1 MLGGL
6 TMYPLLFLLLF
17 IFVGIP
23 IILTLINIVLI
34 LAENKFKTRT
44 INIFDITTFTLG
56 IFFTILLVGFSD
68 FNEWNE
74 QLYFTGGKYTDGG
87 TYTPISIESLP
98 TFITICIIAI
108 VSYILLRFLS
118 KKLSPII
125 ASLCYGGIFLGFCLT
140 VVLTVQLWCDILKFQ
155 TILYLLFP
163 YNYILCS
170 IRLIRNTAS
179 EYAEKIAN
187 TNYDNKLLQLCK
199 TILSKSA
206 SFMIVS
212 FLMAIPLLIVV
223 IIILLLFGQQPDSVI
238 KKFTETAEWT
248 LSQKIP
254 PPRLDYQGH
263 YLCTVAACGDEKVVK
278 PLRAGKRNNELII
291 VNRQLLV
298 ANAFEDLI
306 AERTPRLHKLIRKTY
321 DRIGLPI
328 SKYITTKRRSNTV
341 YFIMKPLEWLF
352 LLVLYTF
359 DINPENRIH
368 RQYLG

>member
-1 MLGGL
+1 MMHP
-6 TMYPLLFLLLF
+6 TVFMLLF
-17 IFVGIP
+17 IFIGIP
-23 IILTLINIVLI
+23 IILTLINIAFLFS
-34 LAENKFKTRT
+34 ENKFKTRT
-44 INIFDITTFTLG
+44 VNAIDIITFFLG
-56 IFFTILLVGFSD
+56 ISFTILLTGFTG
-68 FNEWNE
+68 FHEWNE

-125 ASLCYGGIFLGFCLT
+125 ASLCYGGLFLGFCLT
-140 VVLTVQLWCDILKFQ
+140 VVLTIQFWCDILNFQ

-163 YNYILCS
+163 YNYVLCS
-170 IRLIRNTAS
+170 VRLIRNTVS
-179 EYAEKIAN
+179 EYTEQIAN
-187 TNYDNKLLQLCK
+187 TNYNNKFLKLCK

-206 SFMIVS
+206 SFVIVS
-212 FLMAIPLLIVV
+212 FLMEIPLLVFV
-223 IIILLLFGQQPDSVI
+223 IIILLLFGQKPDSVI
-238 KKFTETAEWT
+238 KMFTETAEWT

-254 PPRLDYQGH
+254 PPRLDYDGH

-306 AERTPRLHKLIRKTY
+306 AERTPKLHKLIRKTY
-321 DRIGLPI
+321 DRLGLPI
-328 SKYITTKRRSNTV
+328 SKYINTKRRSNTV

-359 DINPENRIH
+359 DTKPENRIH